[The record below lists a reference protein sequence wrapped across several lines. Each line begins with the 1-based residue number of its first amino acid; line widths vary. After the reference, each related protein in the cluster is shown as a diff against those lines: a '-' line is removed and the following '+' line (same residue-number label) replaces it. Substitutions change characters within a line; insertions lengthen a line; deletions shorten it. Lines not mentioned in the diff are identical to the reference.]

1 MRGPTSAAANA
12 RLQVL
17 GSPASFAGVDMT
29 NQITIDPGYRT
40 ISVKSPE
47 DAGPL
52 NYTLYKVVN
61 GDVAIANAGGQIK
74 LTNTETDNPAA
85 ATDPSS
91 VFTNL
96 VLLEGAYVTTSG
108 SFVSTESVKTI
119 SLPESPVVEGSV
131 DVFITSPDSGVSGA
145 YTKVDNV
152 FFASGATDNIF
163 QVVYDDDFRATV
175 VFGDGVMGTSPGL
188 DSTYLVTYRVGGGT
202 RGNIPSDYINTTI
215 TITDGGSTKTGSL
228 TNVSLAAGGSD
239 AETVEH
245 AKKYA
250 PYFFKRQDRLVTL
263 QDYSTF
269 VNSFAGPLGQIG
281 KGTAVTR
288 NAFSSANTIDLY
300 ILQKASNTQLQ
311 RATPAFKISLLNAI
325 NAKKMIT
332 DDVVVVDG
340 LIRTLD
346 LIVTI
351 RVEDFNKVREEEI
364 KLKARDKVL
373 KYFDVD
379 NFDFGKD
386 LNLAELNKTIVE
398 VEDVVYST
406 VDNVSE
412 NVYIDFNEILQLN
425 NLTINVQ
432 YL

>member
-1 MRGPTSAAANA
+1 MVFSGTVSSDFEKLVVVPDVKKSEFINFAATDFITFRSSLIDYIKAVYPLDYHNFSESDLGIMFAEIGSYIGAVTSMKTDMLANENFLRTVKNRNNLRKLLQLIGVQMRGPTSAAANA

-263 QDYSTF
+263 QDYSTS
-269 VNSFAGPLGQIG
+269 VSYTHL
-281 KGTAVTR
+281 
-288 NAFSSANTIDLY
+288 
-300 ILQKASNTQLQ
+300 
-311 RATPAFKISLLNAI
+311 
-325 NAKKMIT
+325 
-332 DDVVVVDG
+332 
-340 LIRTLD
+340 TLP
-346 LIVTI
+346 T
-351 RVEDFNKVREEEI
+351 NRE
-364 KLKARDKVL
+364 V
-373 KYFDVD
+373 
-379 NFDFGKD
+379 
-386 LNLAELNKTIVE
+386 
-398 VEDVVYST
+398 
-406 VDNVSE
+406 
-412 NVYIDFNEILQLN
+412 
-425 NLTINVQ
+425 
-432 YL
+432 